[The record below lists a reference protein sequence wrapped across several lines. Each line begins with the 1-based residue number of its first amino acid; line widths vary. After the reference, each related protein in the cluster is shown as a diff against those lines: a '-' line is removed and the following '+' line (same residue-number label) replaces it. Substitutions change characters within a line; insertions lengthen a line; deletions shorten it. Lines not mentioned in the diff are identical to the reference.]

1 MVKRAMHPYTFR
13 ARLLLG
19 LLISSILA
27 AIIALA
33 LSFAFSHM
41 NLEGEVEDR
50 ERTVALYLLE
60 LDQKTDLS
68 LDDMLRLARQDNLTI
83 TLVAEP
89 ERLDGVVLSTLNERL
104 IHTASR
110 SWTELPVTYVRIND
124 GSILCICLSHEYNL
138 FWIAFFR
145 IVFAALS
152 FLAVFAAMA
161 TLAAIRFSRPITD
174 LTAATRTVQKGDF
187 TVRLPEDAPGEIGE
201 LMRSFNGMADE
212 LSRTAF
218 LQKDFISSVSHEF
231 RTPIAS
237 IRGFARLLQM
247 PGLTQEQRQEYVA
260 LIAQESDR
268 LSRLSETLLR
278 LSALEQQTGPASLST
293 FPLDEQVRQV
303 LLRLEPEWTAKDIDW
318 QLELEDVTI
327 RSDEGLLSH
336 VWVNLLQNAV
346 KFSEQGGRIEVRVY
360 RADTAMIEVTDHGI
374 GMDEATMARIF
385 DRFYQADGSRSREGV
400 GLGLCL
406 VKRILDMLG
415 GQIKVTSTPGV
426 GSTFRVMLP
435 MNLTDNGNEKDEKGH
450 RR

>member
-1 MVKRAMHPYTFR
+1 MVKRAIHPYSFR
-13 ARLLLG
+13 ARLLLS
-19 LLISSILA
+19 LLISSALA

-33 LSFAFSHM
+33 LSLAFSHV
-41 NLEGEVEDR
+41 NVEGEVEDR
-50 ERTVALYLLE
+50 ERSIALYLLE
-60 LDQKTDLS
+60 LDQKTDLT
-68 LDDMLRLARQDNLTI
+68 LDQMLRIAQQDSLT
-83 TLVAEP
+83 VSVVSESDHPDSAV
-89 ERLDGVVLSTLNERL
+89 LDALNERL

-110 SWTELPVTYVRIND
+110 SWHDLPVTYVRLSD
-124 GSILCICLSHEYNL
+124 GSILRIGLSHEYNL

-145 IVFAALS
+145 IVFAAIS

-161 TLAAIRFSRPITD
+161 TLAAIRFSKPITQ
-174 LTAATRTVQKGDF
+174 LTEATRIVQQGDF
-187 TVRLPEDAPGEIGE
+187 TVRLPENAPGEVGE
-201 LMRSFNGMADE
+201 LMRSFNSMADE

-218 LQKDFISSVSHEF
+218 LQRDFISSVSHEF

-278 LSALEQQTGPASLST
+278 LSALEQQTGPASVSD
-293 FPLDEQVRQV
+293 FRLDEQLRQV
-303 LLRLEPEWTAKDIDW
+303 ILRLEPEWSARDIDW
-318 QLELEDVTI
+318 QPDLADVTI
-327 RSDEGLLSH
+327 RSDEGLLNH
-336 VWVNLLQNAV
+336 VWINLLQNAV
-346 KFSEQGGRIEVRVY
+346 KFSEPGGRIEVRVY
-360 RADTAMIEVTDHGI
+360 KTDQAVVEVTDHGI
-374 GMDEATMARIF
+374 GMDEETVTRIF

-415 GQIKVTSTPGV
+415 GQVKVRSTPGK

-435 MNLTDNGNEKDEKGH
+435 LNPIENDD
-450 RR
+450 

>member
-1 MVKRAMHPYTFR
+1 MVKRAIHPYSFR
-13 ARLLLG
+13 ASLLLG

-27 AIIALA
+27 GVIALA

-41 NLEGEVEDR
+41 SLESELEDR
-50 ERTVALYLLE
+50 ERAVALYLLE

-68 LDDMLRLARQDNLTI
+68 LDAMLQFAQQDNLSVTAAPDGLDSA
-83 TLVAEP
+83 TLSI
-89 ERLDGVVLSTLNERL
+89 LDDRM
-104 IHTASR
+104 IHTVNR
-110 SWTELPVTYVRIND
+110 SWSELPVTYVRLGD
-124 GSILCICLSHEYNL
+124 GSILRISLSREYNL

-145 IVFAALS
+145 IVFAAIS

-161 TLAAIRFSRPITD
+161 ALAAIRFSRPITA
-174 LTAATRTVQKGDF
+174 LTAATRTIQEGDF
-187 TVRLPEDAPGEIGE
+187 TVRLPENEAGEIGE

-247 PGLTQEQRQEYVA
+247 PGLTEEQRQEYVA

-278 LSALEQQTGPASLST
+278 LSALEQQTGPASVAD
-293 FPLDEQVRQV
+293 FRLDEQLRQV
-303 LLRLEPEWTAKDIDW
+303 ILRLEPEWSAKDIDW
-318 QLELEDVTI
+318 QLELADVSI
-327 RSDEGLLSH
+327 RSDEGLLNH
-336 VWVNLLQNAV
+336 VWINLLQNAV
-346 KFSEQGGRIEVRVY
+346 KFSDQGGRIEVRVY
-360 RADTAMIEVTDHGI
+360 KTDVAVIEVADHGI
-374 GMDEATMARIF
+374 GMDEETITRIF

-406 VKRILDMLG
+406 VKRILDMLDG
-415 GQIKVTSTPGV
+415 SVKVYSKPGH
-426 GSTFRVMLP
+426 GSTFRVKLP
-435 MNLTDNGNEKDEKGH
+435 LQPGRNSDEP
-450 RR
+450 

>member
-1 MVKRAMHPYTFR
+1 MVKRAIHPYSFR
-13 ARLLLG
+13 ARLMLG
-19 LLISSILA
+19 LLISSALA

-33 LSFAFSHM
+33 LSLAFSHVS
-41 NLEGEVEDR
+41 LEGEVEER
-50 ERTVALYLLE
+50 EQTMALYLLE

-68 LDDMLRLARQDNLTI
+68 LEQMLRIAQQDNLSVS
-83 TLVAEP
+83 LAE
-89 ERLDGVVLSTLNERL
+89 ENGALDSTVLSVLDDRM

-110 SWTELPVTYVRIND
+110 SWHELPVTYVRLGD
-124 GSILCICLSHEYNL
+124 GSILRIGLSHEYNL

-145 IVFAALS
+145 IVFAAIS

-161 TLAAIRFSRPITD
+161 TLAAIRFSKPITE
-174 LTAATRTVQKGDF
+174 LTAATRAVQQGDF
-187 TVRLPEDAPGEIGE
+187 TVRMPENAPGEIGE

-212 LSRTAF
+212 LSRTAY

-231 RTPIAS
+231 RTPISS

-247 PGLTQEQRQEYVA
+247 PGLTEEQRQEYVG

-278 LSALEQQTGPASLST
+278 LSALEQQTGPASLSE
-293 FPLDEQVRQV
+293 FRLDEQLRQV
-303 LLRLEPEWTAKDIDW
+303 ILRLEPEWSARDIDW
-318 QLELEDVTI
+318 QLDLADVTI
-327 RSDEGLLSH
+327 RSDEALLTH

-346 KFSEQGGRIEVRVY
+346 KFSEAGGCIEVRVY
-360 RADTAMIEVTDHGI
+360 KTDQAVIEVADHGI
-374 GMDEATMARIF
+374 GMDEETMARIF

-415 GQIKVTSTPGV
+415 GQVKVQSKPGL

-435 MNLTDNGNEKDEKGH
+435 MNPVENND
-450 RR
+450 

>member
-19 LLISSILA
+19 LLISSALA

-33 LSFAFSHM
+33 LSLAFSHVSV
-41 NLEGEVEDR
+41 EGEVEDR
-50 ERTVALYLLE
+50 ERSVALYLLE
-60 LDQKTDLS
+60 LEQKTDLE
-68 LDDMLRLARQDNLTI
+68 LEQMLQVARQDSLTVSVI
-83 TLVAEP
+83 P
-89 ERLDGVVLSTLNERL
+89 EGEQPDREVLEALENRL
-104 IHTASR
+104 IHTAKR
-110 SWTELPVTYVRIND
+110 NWQGLPVTYVRLSD
-124 GSILCICLSHEYNL
+124 GSILRIGLSHEYNL

-145 IVFAALS
+145 IVFAAIS

-161 TLAAIRFSRPITD
+161 TLAAIRVSKPITE
-174 LTAATRTVQKGDF
+174 LTEATRIVQQGDF
-187 TVRLPEDAPGEIGE
+187 TVRLPENAPGEVGE
-201 LMRSFNGMADE
+201 LMRSFNSMADE

-218 LQKDFISSVSHEF
+218 LQRDFISSVSHEF

-247 PGLTQEQRQEYVA
+247 PGLTQEQRQEYVG

-278 LSALEQQTGPASLST
+278 LSALEQQTGPASVSD
-293 FPLDEQVRQV
+293 FRLDEQLRQV
-303 LLRLEPEWTAKDIDW
+303 ILRLEPEWSARDIDW
-318 QLELEDVTI
+318 QPDLVDVTI
-327 RSDEGLLSH
+327 RSDEGLLNH

-346 KFSEQGGRIEVRVY
+346 KFSEPGGRIEVRVFKTDQ
-360 RADTAMIEVTDHGI
+360 AVVEVTDHGI
-374 GMDEATMARIF
+374 GMDEETMSRIF

-415 GQIKVTSTPGV
+415 GQVKVASTPGK
-426 GSTFRVMLP
+426 GSTFRVTLP
-435 MNLTDNGNEKDEKGH
+435 LKPAENDD
-450 RR
+450 